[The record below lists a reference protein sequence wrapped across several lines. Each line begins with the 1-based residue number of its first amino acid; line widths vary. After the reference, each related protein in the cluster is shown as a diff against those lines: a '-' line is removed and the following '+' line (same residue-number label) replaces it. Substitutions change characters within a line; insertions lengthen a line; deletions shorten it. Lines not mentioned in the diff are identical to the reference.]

1 MQRLLLLAFI
11 WGWSILFIKVAV
23 EGMPPVADV
32 GPTRASLVTYL
43 VPLVA
48 VTVGVVVLDE
58 AFHLRVLAGG
68 ALIVGGIALVSPRR
82 PAPAS
87 TEAPPALR

>member
-1 MQRLLLLAFI
+1 
-11 WGWSILFIKVAV
+11 
-23 EGMPPVADV
+23 
-32 GPTRASLVTYL
+32 

-68 ALIVGGIALVSPRR
+68 ALIVGGIALTSRR
-82 PAPAS
+82 PSPAS
-87 TEAPPALR
+87 TEAPAVGDPGR

>member
-1 MQRLLLLAFI
+1 VAYVICYRL
-11 WGWSILFIKVAV
+11 
-23 EGMPPVADV
+23 VADV

-82 PAPAS
+82 PAPVS
-87 TEAPPALR
+87 TEAPPVAGPRR